1 MAIKIFVDQ
10 GHGPGGVNGGAEA
23 NGLVEQDITYN
34 VGVYL
39 RNLLE
44 SDGRF
49 DVMLSRN
56 SPDEIIGTDTLS
68 SLQQRVRMANEW
80 GANYFISLHTNA
92 NDNPA
97 INGSEVYVYSMWSE
111 AYNMAEYIL
120 NSIVNNV
127 GTKYNGVRLNP
138 SLYVLRYT
146 RMPAML
152 IELGYLTNTGDAQK
166 LRDNRYGFAYAIY
179 LGLLE
184 YFGLELPD

>member
-1 MAIKIFVDQ
+1 MAIKIFIDQ

-23 NGLVEQDITYN
+23 NGLVEQDVTYN
-34 VGVYL
+34 VGRYL
-39 RNLLE
+39 ANLLA

-49 DVMLSRN
+49 EVMTSRN

-68 SLQQRVRMANEW
+68 SLRERVRMANDW

-120 NSIVNNV
+120 NSIVANV
-127 GTKYNGVRLNP
+127 GTNYNGVRVNP

-152 IELGYLTNTGDAQK
+152 VELGYLTNTSDAQK
-166 LRDNRYGFAYAIY
+166 LRDNQYGFAYAIY

-184 YFGLELPD
+184 YFGLELN